1 MQMQQRCF
9 VARRP
14 ELGHLLCK
22 SVSLGRNDFPSGN
35 QARLKAFGRKTAWRC
50 DATKSSAA
58 DAEEAVQPKLPI
70 SRPPCRVFSTQTR
83 KRLRI
88 LKPACPLAIVHH
100 PTPGVAAH

>member
-35 QARLKAFGRKTAWRC
+35 QARLKAFGRKT
-50 DATKSSAA
+50 
-58 DAEEAVQPKLPI
+58 
-70 SRPPCRVFSTQTR
+70 
-83 KRLRI
+83 
-88 LKPACPLAIVHH
+88 
-100 PTPGVAAH
+100 GVALITTPQKAAPRMLRKQSNQNSQ

>member
-35 QARLKAFGRKTAWRC
+35 QARLKAFGRKTPGADC

-58 DAEEAVQPKLPI
+58 DAEEAVRPKLPI
-70 SRPPCRVFSTQTR
+70 SRSPCRVFSTQTR
-83 KRLRI
+83 KPLRI

-100 PTPGVAAH
+100 PTREL